1 MYDYVLF
8 SHQGFRFWSV
18 FATLFICFTGSILPE
33 SLEEKLCDEIV
44 LSSLNSLVN
53 HIILGD
59 KIIKYIFLCPR
70 KEKGVIYEYI

>member
-1 MYDYVLF
+1 MTMSY
-8 SHQGFRFWSV
+8 SHTKAFISEV
-18 FATLFICFTGSILPE
+18 FLPLYSCFTGSILPE

-70 KEKGVIYEYI
+70 KEKRVSYEYI